1 MSETKTIRAA
11 ALTTSA
17 HDYSPAGMHCASCGV
32 ELLKIDGQE
41 STETESG
48 YCTDCLL
55 DME

>member
-1 MSETKTIRAA
+1 MSETKTVRAA
-11 ALTTSA
+11 ALSTSA